1 MRTSL
6 SSVVGFLGETREFL
20 TPGKEGKGKYDYV
33 GKVAKK
39 FFLSS
44 PELER
49 SLVEKTRRK
58 NGWTL
63 RGSWPSSGRQ
73 VFDWEFEIWG
83 ERAGDVIV
91 KFNIWS
97 AKGTRDGISYR
108 SNVATVDK
116 LVPKFVRWFQVRK
129 SQFKKEVSR

>member
-1 MRTSL
+1 MSDSLART
-6 SSVVGFLGETREFL
+6 LGYLQEVRGFL

-33 GKVAKK
+33 GKVAER
-39 FFLSS
+39 FFKST
-44 PELER
+44 PEFER
-49 SLVEKTRRK
+49 SVVEKTSRK
-58 NGWTL
+58 NGWTI

-83 ERAGDVIV
+83 ERGGDVIV

-97 AKGTRDGISYR
+97 AKGTNDGISYR

-116 LVPKFVRWFQVRK
+116 LVPKFVRWFQARK
-129 SQFKKEVSR
+129 GQFKKEVSS